1 MANSRRQQNRSW
13 LVMVILGG
21 VLILLAAF
29 LVFWVA
35 NQNNAGQPTPS
46 EVASDPAV
54 TVERIPLAD
63 AKTIWDN
70 GGAVFLDV
78 RSQAE
83 YEQAHIPGAVLIPL
97 NDLASRL
104 NELDPAA
111 KIISYCT

>member
-13 LVMVILGG
+13 LVLVILGG
-21 VLILLAAF
+21 VLILLAAI
-29 LVFWVA
+29 LIFWAA
-35 NQNNAGQPTPS
+35 NQNNAGEPTPS
-46 EVASDPAV
+46 EVGSDPAA
-54 TVERIPLAD
+54 TVERISLAD
-63 AKTIWDN
+63 AKTVWDN

-97 NDLASRL
+97 NELDSRL

-111 KIISYCT
+111 RIISYCT